1 MSQASSAASMC
12 SVTFQNQQMSLEEA
26 LDQTI
31 RGVQNS
37 LNDLQ
42 VALRQLAN
50 VEEQQIDTE
59 EDFKEAVKL
68 EDTTTDLVNDLVNL
82 LEELPSIA
90 SDIRGKVPKE
100 LKDWHLEHKAR
111 RKEAQALKKQAE
123 KAEALLLRNKKNE
136 KSEKQN
142 LPALAE

>member
-1 MSQASSAASMC
+1 MC
-12 SVTFQNQQMSLEEA
+12 SVSFQGKEMSLEEA

-50 VEEQQIDTE
+50 VEEQAIDTE

-68 EDTTTDLVNDLVNL
+68 EDTTSDLVNDLVNL

-90 SDIRGKVPKE
+90 SDIRGRCPKE
-100 LKDWHLEHKAR
+100 LKDWFTDHKLR

-123 KAEALLLRNKKNE
+123 KAEALRLKN
-136 KSEKQN
+136 EKQN

>member
-1 MSQASSAASMC
+1 MSQASSASSMC

-50 VEEQQIDTE
+50 VEEQSIDTE

-90 SDIRGKVPKE
+90 SDIRGKCPKE
-100 LKDWHLEHKAR
+100 CKDWFADHKTR

-123 KAEALLLRNKKNE
+123 KAEALRLRSLKNE
-136 KSEKQN
+136 KNEK
-142 LPALAE
+142 A

>member
-1 MSQASSAASMC
+1 MC
-12 SVTFQNQQMSLEEA
+12 SVSFQGKEMSLEEA

-50 VEEQQIDTE
+50 VEEQAIDTE
-59 EDFKEAVKL
+59 EDFKEAVTL

-100 LKDWHLEHKAR
+100 CKDWYVEHKTR
-111 RKEAQALKKQAE
+111 RKEAQALLRSNKKQAE
-123 KAEALLLRNKKNE
+123 KAEALRLKN
-136 KSEKQN
+136 EKQN